1 MATGERSFKT
11 QDFTVPSNRSGET
24 IQVRISEPN
33 LTSENLGLE
42 TWAASHIL
50 ASQLHHIGP
59 KIQFPTPSSNTL
71 PILELGAG
79 TGLVGVTAS
88 TLWEQPVVLTDLAPL
103 VPALDANIDL
113 NLEGLEK
120 ANTYMEA
127 GTLDWKYPT
136 TLLIKDEERPQTEAH
151 VIFAADTI
159 YSEEHP
165 ELLANVILKW
175 LRKDKEARFII
186 AYPLRVCYIDYI
198 REMWERLEE
207 GGLEAIEEGREEAS
221 EDLFNDERLVE
232 WSVWRWKN
240 LDRHSSE
247 DKSHKLHLPR
257 LTSEQ
262 LTTTEKITA
271 LKAQIFK
278 RKAKI
283 DYYESLHT
291 EHMRSLSHSITP
303 YIRHQMEHE
312 ATGRGIHKG
321 SLYQMHLMMNLRI
334 RVQTLRDQAAHW
346 IAENTAAQTEIKKL
360 SQDMGW
366 NQDEKED
373 EDEDDRWE
381 DAQG

>member
-1 MATGERSFKT
+1 MATEERSFKT
-11 QDFTVPSNRSGET
+11 QDFTVPSNGSGET

-59 KIQFPTPSSNTL
+59 KIQFPTPSSNIL

-88 TLWEQPVVLTDLAPL
+88 TLWRQPVVLTDLAPL

-113 NLEGLEK
+113 NLEGLQK

-175 LRKDKEARFII
+175 LRKDKEARFVI

-207 GGLEAIEEGREEAS
+207 GGMEAMEEGREEAS

-232 WSVWRWKN
+232 WSVWRWKD
-240 LDRHSSE
+240 L
-247 DKSHKLHLPR
+247 
-257 LTSEQ
+257 
-262 LTTTEKITA
+262 
-271 LKAQIFK
+271 
-278 RKAKI
+278 
-283 DYYESLHT
+283 
-291 EHMRSLSHSITP
+291 
-303 YIRHQMEHE
+303 
-312 ATGRGIHKG
+312 
-321 SLYQMHLMMNLRI
+321 
-334 RVQTLRDQAAHW
+334 
-346 IAENTAAQTEIKKL
+346 
-360 SQDMGW
+360 
-366 NQDEKED
+366 
-373 EDEDDRWE
+373 
-381 DAQG
+381 